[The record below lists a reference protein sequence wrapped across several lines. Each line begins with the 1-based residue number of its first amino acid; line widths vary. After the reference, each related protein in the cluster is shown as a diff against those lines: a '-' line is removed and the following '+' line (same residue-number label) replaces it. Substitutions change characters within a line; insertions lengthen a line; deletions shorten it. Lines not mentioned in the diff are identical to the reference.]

1 MHLKIKNILKSK
13 GVFHEKWKQP
23 INLGTIPIFGDI
35 RSKGLA
41 GAENRRNATNG
52 SGLQRTTTN

>member
-41 GAENRRNATNG
+41 GAEVIHQITFFFINKY
-52 SGLQRTTTN
+52 